1 MHKVFKN
8 HEGNDIAASI
18 FGKEPD
24 PLVVFLHG
32 GGQTRFAW
40 DDAAKNISEKGF
52 FVITYDLRGHGDS
65 FWSQEGNY
73 PVFIK
78 R

>member
-32 GGQTRFAW
+32 EDKLDSRGMMQQ
-40 DDAAKNISEKGF
+40 KISLKKDF
-52 FVITYDLRGHGDS
+52 L
-65 FWSQEGNY
+65 
-73 PVFIK
+73 
-78 R
+78 